1 MLILHDSA
9 ISRSKILTPVPK
21 KEWMSS
27 SISRPRD
34 QFGNET
40 VKTKWVI
47 HAISNDGRAIWSGWF
62 EDREEFDAFLLA
74 VFKGTL
80 KSEKALWDLPTPNWQ
95 PYLGDIITYQFQTFV
110 FLTGAG
116 TVNTFNVPS
125 DYRSINSRVHC
136 VGGGGGANSGFWFWT
151 TNPGDTSLPPYGSTS
166 YSCAG
171 GSGGGYAN
179 RANVSLTPGGTCQYS
194 VSTAG
199 VGAVSPSPNT
209 WFNGFSGVNACVA
222 GSGVSGEYTG
232 NNSNYYPGYSPTI
245 PYNSEPQIPRGGG
258 ASGVEAPRASVG
270 DQTHNGGAGGQR
282 STMTIYNPFC
292 TISGG
297 GGGGSAG
304 PNGPG
309 GSGAAGY
316 AWDGNTTKNI
326 GGGGGGAPNG
336 GRAAEARTNYL
347 YGPTRGGDG
356 SYSTSGGVSGVS
368 GGVWAFGKA
377 IPGYSSWGSASLD
390 CSGGGGGFASPTN
403 FYHTMPDN
411 VTKRGARGEDGSPIF
426 RSPTTGEYSWTLF
439 YLNYWGTRYWAG
451 PGNENY
457 TLGAGGGGAGGWP
470 APDYISFQLTGGSA
484 GGYGGAGGAGGYFYG
499 SITNNIADPSSFR
512 LVRGNDSSG
521 GQGFI
526 AVEYSPALAA
536 GFNSPMLGM

>member
-80 KSEKALWDLPTPNWQ
+80 KSERALWDLPTPNWQ

-125 DYRSINSRVHC
+125 DYRSIRSRVHC

-151 TNPGDTSLPPYGSTS
+151 TNPGNTSLPPYYSNA

-199 VGAVSPSPNT
+199 VGAVSPSSNT
-209 WFNGFSGVNACVA
+209 WFNGFSGANACVA
-222 GSGVSGEYTG
+222 GSGAAGVYIG
-232 NNSNYYPGYSPTI
+232 NNSDYANATYNTPPATTI
-245 PYNSEPQIPRGGG
+245 SGGSLQ
-258 ASGVEAPRASVG
+258 APVERRSVG
-270 DQTHNGGAGGQR
+270 DVSNPGGFGGSRKPKQ
-282 STMTIYNPFC
+282 IINPFC
-292 TISGG
+292 TISGA
-297 GGGGSAG
+297 GGGGSGG

-309 GSGAAGY
+309 GAGAAGFP
-316 AWDGNTTKNI
+316 WDGNTTKLI

-336 GRAAEARTNYL
+336 GYDAPSIGQ
-347 YGPTRGGDG
+347 YGPGRGGDG
-356 SYSTSGGVSGVS
+356 NRNTSGSIY
-368 GGVWAFGKA
+368 GGGGQWAFGKA
-377 IPGYSSWGSASLD
+377 IVGYSSYGNASYDL
-390 CSGGGGGFASPTN
+390 SGGGGGFSSTTN

-426 RSPTTGEYSWTLF
+426 RIPINDANGNFLYWEYSWNLF
-439 YLNYWGTRYWAG
+439 YLNYWGERYWAG

-470 APDYISFQLTGGSA
+470 APDYISFQITGGSA
-484 GGYGGAGGAGGYFYG
+484 GGYGGGGGAGGYFYG
-499 SITNNIADPSSFR
+499 SITNNDADPSSFR
-512 LVRGNDSSG
+512 LVRGDDSSG

-526 AVEYSPALAA
+526 AVEYTPALSA